1 MEPGGALRCT
11 PFGFFAAKRQRFVV
25 DDAALRKS
33 HERVVDSVPPRD
45 DNESYSV
52 NGATMPTPVAERKA
66 RGEDARAAR
75 REELLAAARRV
86 FARQGFRGTTIADI
100 AEEAGIAL
108 GTIYLYFP
116 SKDDVFAAL
125 NEQLNELIAKA
136 LTDVPAAGSLQD
148 VVRAR
153 VNNVFAVCAENRD
166 LVQLVVLN
174 TDPESATSQRL
185 RRSDEVRT
193 GPLAKVIE
201 EASSQ
206 GWIRQGDPWIMTKL
220 TIGAVSMAVYQAFV
234 LANGRGWEKYQ
245 DACADML
252 VAYFTPQVEGMAEP
266 PRHREGTT

>member
-1 MEPGGALRCT
+1 
-11 PFGFFAAKRQRFVV
+11 
-25 DDAALRKS
+25 
-33 HERVVDSVPPRD
+33 
-45 DNESYSV
+45 
-52 NGATMPTPVAERKA
+52 MPTPPVAERKA

-136 LTDVPAAGSLQD
+136 LTDIEATGSLEE

-174 TDPESATSQRL
+174 TDPESATVAAAATVRRGPDEAAGQGDRGSGSGGRDPAGRPLDHDEADDRRGEYGRVPGLCAGRRARLGEIPGRL
-185 RRSDEVRT
+185 RGYARRVLHANR
-193 GPLAKVIE
+193 A
-201 EASSQ
+201 
-206 GWIRQGDPWIMTKL
+206 GDRVPAGDRVGKE
-220 TIGAVSMAVYQAFV
+220 Q
-234 LANGRGWEKYQ
+234 
-245 DACADML
+245 
-252 VAYFTPQVEGMAEP
+252 GMASID
-266 PRHREGTT
+266 RYAASDHADDKSTTRENLA